1 MEMIWKGITYD
12 LERKENEPATQAFAY
27 QLKSMSGS
35 TIHAWSSSEGMN
47 QATLDAAAWLDTQDE
62 PAETN

>member
-12 LERKENEPATQAFAY
+12 LERKEPEPAPQTFAY
-27 QLKSMSGS
+27 QLKSAAGS
-35 TIHAWSSSEGMN
+35 TIHSWSSSEGMN
-47 QATLDAAAWLDTQDE
+47 QATLDAAAWLDSQDE